1 MHIVMVD
8 LISYFVRTGQKGCGV
23 FFMQNVK
30 LDIKGTDK
38 IVMAFF
44 GGIIAGSIVVNV
56 IPFSWVL
63 AMNVWGADYLRSF
76 MAKSVKYK
84 TMIRY
89 LMRMRGQIMAGIFIL
104 MLTPFIRKL
113 IYILPA
119 YIGLAWGAVSSIIL
133 MEHGLNGIRI
143 CFFLIFPH
151 FIFYGLGI
159 GMTAY
164 KLLSMRNSMK
174 RKPDYTVIVV
184 IIFSVLMITAGI
196 MAEAYVNSE
205 VFPAILRN
213 F

>member
-23 FFMQNVK
+23 FFMQNLK
-30 LDIKGTDK
+30 LNIKGTDK

-119 YIGLAWGAVSSIIL
+119 YIGLAWGVVSSIIL

-143 CFFLIFPH
+143 CFF
-151 FIFYGLGI
+151 YGMGI

-164 KLLSMRNSMK
+164 KLISMRNSMK

-205 VFPAILRN
+205 VFPTILRE